1 MLNKGLRFGFYML
14 LIIAL
19 VILVGMFY
27 WEHLYQTSSSTG
39 RNELREGWSYI
50 FIYGWPVFL
59 ALAGFSIW
67 KRKQLAKSEMVMA
80 VIPLAALALFFVLV
94 TWT

>member
-1 MLNKGLRFGFYML
+1 ML

-19 VILVGMFY
+19 VILAGMFY
-27 WEHLYQTSSSTG
+27 WEYLYQTSSSTG
-39 RNELREGWSYI
+39 LSELREGWSYI

-67 KRKQLAKSEMVMA
+67 KRKQLAKSELVMA
-80 VIPLAALALFFVLV
+80 VIPLATFALFFVLV